1 MNPKQTAAEKAVEA
15 VENGMVVGL
24 GTGTTA
30 YFAIKKLG
38 EKVRGGLQIQAVASS
53 IASENLAK
61 EEGILIVPFE
71 EIKFIDVTIDGAD
84 EVDAENNLIK
94 GGGGALLR
102 EKILAANSQ
111 KFIVVV
117 DASKLVVTLGK
128 FPLPVEVVPF
138 AHTVTMTN
146 LQKLGCT
153 PKLRMN
159 EARPFITDS
168 GHFIID
174 CSFKQIKNPEQL
186 NDELHRIPG
195 VVETGLFQKGAV
207 SYVLVGEAD
216 GTVRKI
222 GNLQ

>member
-1 MNPKQTAAEKAVEA
+1 MNPKQTAAEKAIEA

-53 IASENLAK
+53 IASENLAI
-61 EEGILIVPFE
+61 EEGILIVSFE
-71 EIKFIDVTIDGAD
+71 NIKSIDITIDGAD
-84 EVDAENNLIK
+84 EVDTENNLIK

-153 PKLRMN
+153 SKLRMK

-174 CSFKQIKNPEQL
+174 CSFTQIKNPEQL

-195 VVETGLFQKGAV
+195 VVETGLFPKAMV

-216 GTVRKI
+216 GTVRRI
-222 GNLQ
+222 GN